1 MTCLVTAMLPFLSN
15 IQVKVPQLLLLL
27 LNLSEL
33 IEVPTVYV
41 LTPNSVL
48 LLVTDVNNMIQSDD
62 LMSTRQSSL
71 MI

>member
-1 MTCLVTAMLPFLSN
+1 MLPFLSN

-48 LLVTDVNNMIQSDD
+48 LLVTDVNNTIQSDD

>member
-1 MTCLVTAMLPFLSN
+1 MLPFLSN

-48 LLVTDVNNMIQSDD
+48 LLVTDVNNTIQSDD
-62 LMSTRQSSL
+62 LMSTIRSSL